1 MTNTGPEKHRPNNDQ
16 ELPVVLLHGTSGQS
30 EDWSQVVEQL
40 TRQRPVIRVNY
51 AEPVTGTDS
60 ANAPAVSDFADRVV
74 AAARAGGRH
83 RFDLV
88 GFSLGAAVATFIA
101 AEYSEMVRSLV
112 LVSGFSYSGDPRMR
126 LQFDLWL
133 HLARTDKIALGKL
146 LLVSGLSRE
155 FLSAFDQNTI
165 NGIIQSFVAMSDW
178 PLIEQNIRVDLAVD
192 VREQAKKIKA
202 PTLSITGKY
211 DQIVPPFYTQELADL
226 IPTAKRTEIP
236 SGHLSFLEKP
246 VDLASAMLT
255 FLLEKNP

>member
-1 MTNTGPEKHRPNNDQ
+1 
-16 ELPVVLLHGTSGQS
+16 
-30 EDWSQVVEQL
+30 
-40 TRQRPVIRVNY
+40 
-51 AEPVTGTDS
+51 
-60 ANAPAVSDFADRVV
+60 V

-88 GFSLGAAVATFIA
+88 GFSLGAAVATFIS

-112 LVSGFSYSGDPRMR
+112 LVSGFSYGGDPRMR

-155 FLSAFDQNTI
+155 FLRAFDENTI
-165 NGIIQSFVAMSDW
+165 EGIIQSFVAMSDW

-192 VREQAKKIKA
+192 VREQARKIKA
-202 PTLSITGKY
+202 PTLSIAAKY
-211 DQIVPPFYTQELADL
+211 DQNVPAFYTRELTDSIAG
-226 IPTAKRTEIP
+226 AKNTEIE

-246 VDLASAMLT
+246 LELTSSMLS
-255 FLLEKNP
+255 FLLEQHS